1 MARQFAMSL
10 IGFLPRFL
18 FELLDRQVFR
28 YTTIA
33 PKGQNEKAEPLT
45 FFLIRCG
52 VVRRSAT

>member
-18 FELLDRQVFR
+18 FELLDRQVFH

-45 FFLIRCG
+45 FFRG
-52 VVRRSAT
+52 VVARHERRCC